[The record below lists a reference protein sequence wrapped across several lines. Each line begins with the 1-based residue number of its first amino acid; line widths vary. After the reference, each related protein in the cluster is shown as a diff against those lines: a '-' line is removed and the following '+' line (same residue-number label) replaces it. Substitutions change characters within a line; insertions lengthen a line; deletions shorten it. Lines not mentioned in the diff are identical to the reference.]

1 MSDPEPEGGPR
12 PDRDVVEDVDRLI
25 TALQR
30 HPDPAVGAQVRAM
43 LEGIDAVH
51 RTGLT
56 RLLTAIH
63 GMAGEA
69 FINRL
74 VGDPAIR
81 FLLMSYELLAVDRR
95 IMAEE
100 ALDAVRDPLHREG
113 VDVEIADVV
122 GGVVYVRLHGV
133 ERCAIPTAS
142 VMERLEGALR
152 EGFVG
157 FQELVVR
164 DRVPSNTG
172 PLISADALR
181 RARRPVYR
189 EALPLAEL
197 PPGAMKAVEV
207 DGRPVLFANVGG
219 EVHAVANRCGE
230 SPLPLEFGTLSG
242 AELRCSWHGCR
253 YDMRTGRRLDREG
266 DRLRVF
272 PVAVEDGA
280 VRIAMD
286 TEPAAPVPQRV
297 AGIPR

>member
-1 MSDPEPEGGPR
+1 MSGAEPADDPR
-12 PDRDVVEDVDRLI
+12 DDRDVVVEVDRLI
-25 TALQR
+25 TALQQ
-30 HPDPAVGAQVRAM
+30 HSDPAVGEQVRE
-43 LEGIDAVH
+43 LLQGIDAVH

-81 FLLMSYELLAVDRR
+81 FLLMSYDLLAVDRR

-113 VDVEIADVV
+113 VDVEIAEVV
-122 GGVVYVRLHGV
+122 GGVVYVRLHGA
-133 ERCAIPTAS
+133 EHCAIPMPS
-142 VMERLEGALR
+142 LMERLEGALR
-152 EGFVG
+152 EDFVG

-164 DRVPSNTG
+164 DRAPSTTG
-172 PLISADALR
+172 ALIPPDALR

-189 EALPLAEL
+189 EALSLAEL
-197 PPGAMKAVEV
+197 PPGAMKAAEV

-242 AELRCSWHGCR
+242 AELRCSWHGCL
-253 YDMRTGRRLDREG
+253 YDVRTGKRTDREG

-280 VRIAMD
+280 IRIAVD
-286 TEPAAPVPQRV
+286 TVAAAPLPLRV
-297 AGIPR
+297 SGIPR

>member
-1 MSDPEPEGGPR
+1 MSGAPIEGPS

-25 TALQR
+25 TALQQ
-30 HPDPAVGAQVRAM
+30 HPDPAVGKQLREL

-56 RLLTAIH
+56 RMLTAIQ

-100 ALDAVRDPLHREG
+100 VLDSVRGPLHQEG
-113 VDVEIADVV
+113 VDVEIVEVV
-122 GGVVYVRLHGV
+122 GGVVYVRLHGA
-133 ERCAIPTAS
+133 EHCALPMAS
-142 VMERLEGALR
+142 LIARLEGALR
-152 EGFVG
+152 EDFVG

-164 DRVPSNTG
+164 DREKSTRA
-172 PLISADALR
+172 LISPDALR
-181 RARRPVYR
+181 RARRPVFR
-189 EALPLAEL
+189 AAMALSDL
-197 PPGAMKAVEV
+197 PPGVMKAVEV
-207 DGRPVLFANVGG
+207 DGHPVLFANAGG
-219 EVHAVANRCGE
+219 EIFAVANRCGQ

-242 AELRCSWHGCR
+242 GEVLCSWHGCR
-253 YDMRTGRRLDREG
+253 YDVRTGKRIDRDG

-272 PVAVEDGA
+272 PVSIEDGEI
-280 VRIAMD
+280 RIAVD
-286 TEPAAPVPQRV
+286 TVSAAPLPLRIS
-297 AGIPR
+297 GTPR